1 MEGWNGMG
9 APTCTRGTRARMSRS
24 DTWISQ
30 TSLSFCASGSW
41 PGYSTC
47 HVRGRAGAS
56 PPVPF
61 STATSRCRNSAGSD
75 TLRHRTGIRVEQPV
89 IPTGMGVLGYSLPGA
104 VRDGRHV
111 PEPPARHHGRGMLG
125 TTGTLQVHIPGAG
138 SCGMGRD
145 HLQSLLGLDPVG
157 TCSVTQCQMV
167 SRGVTRCH

>member
-9 APTCTRGTRARMSRS
+9 TPTCTNGTRARTSRS

-75 TLRHRTGIRVEQPV
+75 NLQHHTEIRVEQPTISTAMGDWD
-89 IPTGMGVLGYSLPGA
+89 IPYLELSGMAGMSPSRWHVTTAVECLGPRECS
-104 VRDGRHV
+104 RC
-111 PEPPARHHGRGMLG
+111 
-125 TTGTLQVHIPGAG
+125 TLQVLGIV
-138 SCGMGRD
+138 GRAETTCRPF
-145 HLQSLLGLDPVG
+145 LALILWG
-157 TCSVTQCQMV
+157 TWCHTVSDGVTQ
-167 SRGVTRCH
+167 